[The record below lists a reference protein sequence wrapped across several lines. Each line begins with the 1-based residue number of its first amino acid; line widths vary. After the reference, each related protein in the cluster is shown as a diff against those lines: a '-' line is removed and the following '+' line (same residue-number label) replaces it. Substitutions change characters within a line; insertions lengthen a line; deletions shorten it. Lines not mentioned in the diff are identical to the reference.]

1 MFQHALPPT
10 QHASC
15 TTRRDAPP
23 LLHHSITPSL
33 RPAAVVTLSNTITV
47 GLKEVWSHKFRSLL
61 TMLGIIL
68 GVASLVGMAAIITGM
83 ENGMRETMIAMGG
96 ADRVNVD
103 QQDVPAEQEHLADQA
118 PGNTMV
124 DVTALRGCAPLMRL
138 ISPKMDVDDVIVTRG
153 DKTLRTW
160 DAAGV
165 WPAALEVY
173 LHTVEHGRFFTD
185 MDEENANPVCV
196 IGTGIRDEVFGSPE
210 QTGHEIIPIGEVINL
225 NGQPFTI
232 VGMFTH
238 YESEQDK
245 KIREEARKHPQ
256 EAQSGPARMR
266 GWSRRTNWAFERKNQ
281 TIYMPLNTAWVRF
294 RAAGDASGIPD
305 NRLSDIGLKVTG
317 LEQMEAALQQTRN
330 VLMLTH
336 RGIEDF
342 RFRTQE
348 NQMEAI
354 DKQIHNARMSGGVI
368 AGISLIVGG
377 IGIMNIMLASINE
390 RIREIGICKAVG
402 ATGLSIFIQVLIE
415 SIVIALLGAALGV
428 VASYGFVRVLE
439 QLSPTANA
447 PVITPVA
454 MIIAV
459 GFSAAVGVFAGLF
472 PALKAARLDPI
483 QALRYE

>member
-1 MFQHALPPT
+1 M
-10 QHASC
+10 
-15 TTRRDAPP
+15 
-23 LLHHSITPSL
+23 
-33 RPAAVVTLSNTITV
+33 TLSNTIVV

-68 GVASLVGMAAIITGM
+68 GVASLVGMAAIIKGM
-83 ENGMRETMIAMGG
+83 ENGMKETMIAMGG

-103 QQDVPAEQEHLADQA
+103 RQDVPAEQEHLADQA
-118 PGNTMV
+118 PGNTMA

-138 ISPKMDVDDVIVTRG
+138 VSPKMDVDDLIVTRG
-153 DKTLRTW
+153 DKMVMVW

-173 LHTVEHGRFFTD
+173 LHTLEHGRFFTD
-185 MDEENANPVCV
+185 LDEENANPVCV
-196 IGTGIRDEVFGSPE
+196 IGTGIRDELFGSPE
-210 QTGHEIIPIGEVINL
+210 KTGRETIPIGEVINL
-225 NGQPFTI
+225 NGQLFTI
-232 VGMFTH
+232 VGMFTY

-245 KIREEARKHPQ
+245 KVREEARKHPQ
-256 EAQSGPARMR
+256 EAQAGPARR
-266 GWSRRTNWAFERKNQ
+266 KGWGRHGAFEHKNM
-281 TIYMPLNTAWVRF
+281 TLYMPLNTAWVRF

-305 NRLSDIGLKVTG
+305 NRLSDIGLKVTSLDQ
-317 LEQMEAALQQTRN
+317 LESALQQTRN
-330 VLMLTH
+330 VLMLVH

-342 RFRTQE
+342 GFRTQE
-348 NQMEAI
+348 NQLESI
-354 DKQIHNARMSGGVI
+354 NKQIHNARISGGVI
-368 AGISLIVGG
+368 AAISLLVGG

-402 ATGLSIFIQVLIE
+402 ATGWSIFTQVLIE

-428 VASYGFVRVLE
+428 VASFGFVRVLE
-439 QLSPTANA
+439 QISPTANT

-454 MIIAV
+454 MMVAV
-459 GFSAAVGVFAGLF
+459 AFSAAVGVCAGLF

>member
-1 MFQHALPPT
+1 M
-10 QHASC
+10 
-15 TTRRDAPP
+15 
-23 LLHHSITPSL
+23 
-33 RPAAVVTLSNTITV
+33 TLSNTIVV
-47 GLKEVWSHKFRSLL
+47 GLKEVWSHKFRSVL

-68 GVASLVGMAAIITGM
+68 GVASLVGMAAIIKGM

-103 QQDVPAEQEHLADQA
+103 DQEVPAEQEHLADQA
-118 PGNTMV
+118 PGNTMA
-124 DVTALRGCAPLMRL
+124 DVEALRGCATLMRL
-138 ISPKMDVDDVIVTRG
+138 VSPKMDVDDVIVTRG
-153 DKTLRTW
+153 DKTFMAW

-185 MDEENANPVCV
+185 LDEENANPVCV

-210 QTGHEIIPIGEVINL
+210 KTGHEIIPIGEIINL

-245 KIREEARKHPQ
+245 KRREQEKKHPQ
-256 EAQSGPARMR
+256 EAQAGPARQKGWGRR
-266 GWSRRTNWAFERKNQ
+266 GNWAFEHKNL
-281 TIYMPLNTAWVRF
+281 TLYMPLNTAWVRF
-294 RAAGDASGIPD
+294 RAAGGASGIPD
-305 NRLSDIGLKVTG
+305 NRLSDIGLKVTN
-317 LEQMEAALQQTRN
+317 LEQMESALQQTRN
-330 VLMLTH
+330 VLMLVH

-348 NQMEAI
+348 GQLEAI
-354 DKQIHNARMSGGVI
+354 NKQIHNARMSGGVI
-368 AGISLIVGG
+368 AGISLLVGG

-402 ATGLSIFIQVLIE
+402 ATGLSIFIQVLME

-428 VASYGFVRVLE
+428 AASYGFVRVLE
-439 QLSPTANA
+439 QISPTANA

-454 MIIAV
+454 MGIAV
-459 GFSAAVGVFAGLF
+459 AFSAAVGVFAGLF
-472 PALKAARLDPI
+472 PAFKAARLDPI